1 MLWID
6 DSLCKMKK
14 DNNML
19 KRCFADGTLA
29 ENDVIDH
36 KTISQA

>member
-6 DSLCKMKK
+6 DSLYKMKK

-19 KRCFADGTLA
+19 KRCFADGILA
-29 ENDVIDH
+29 ENDAIEH
-36 KTISQA
+36 KTISHA

>member
-6 DSLCKMKK
+6 DSLCKTKR

-19 KRCFADGTLA
+19 KRYFADGILA
-29 ENDVIDH
+29 ENDVIDR
-36 KTISQA
+36 KTISHA

>member
-6 DSLCKMKK
+6 DSLCKTKK

-19 KRCFADGTLA
+19 KICFADDILA
-29 ENDVIDH
+29 ENDVIVH
-36 KTISQA
+36 KNISHA